1 MEVLMP
7 LPHEVRV
14 LPGHTDETTIGREW
28 ERKFFSRAPQYPLF
42 EQLAK
47 KIGEGINDGQ
57 TNGVW
62 SFDKQKADA
71 AKSPFHPDVVPPIY
85 ERK

>member
-1 MEVLMP
+1 
-7 LPHEVRV
+7 
-14 LPGHTDETTIGREW
+14 
-28 ERKFFSRAPQYPLF
+28 LF